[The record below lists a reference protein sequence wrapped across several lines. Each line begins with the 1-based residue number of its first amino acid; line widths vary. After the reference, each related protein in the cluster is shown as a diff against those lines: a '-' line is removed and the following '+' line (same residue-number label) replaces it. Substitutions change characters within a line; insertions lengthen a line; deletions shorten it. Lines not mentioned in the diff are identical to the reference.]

1 MKRSIVQVT
10 ESEAAGSDVP
20 RTVAEAVYQRLRED
34 IVWNRLP
41 PNAALR
47 SDELRATYGV
57 GVSPLREAL
66 SRLVAEHLVTTVG
79 QKGFRV
85 APVTAAGVVDIME
98 TRLVIEKEALMR
110 SLRGGDLAWET
121 EVVASYHGLSRVAI
135 PRGPGDDVESW
146 ARHHRR
152 FHMSLLSACGS
163 HWLFEFAKLL
173 FDQAERHRAIRARL
187 VPRPKLNRDI
197 AAEHKKIFE
206 AVLARDAKAAVSAL
220 DGHYRKTA
228 EHVTAALGHVPR
240 VNSAGARKSLTGR
253 RRTVRS

>member
-1 MKRSIVQVT
+1 MKRSIARVPELEV
-10 ESEAAGSDVP
+10 ARSDVP
-20 RTVAEAVYQRLRED
+20 RTVAEAIYHRLRED

-47 SDELRATYGV
+47 SDQLRATYGV

-66 SRLVAEHLVTTVG
+66 SRLAAEHLVTTVG

-85 APVTAAGVVDIME
+85 APVTTESVVDIME
-98 TRLVIEKEALMR
+98 TRLVIEREALMR
-110 SLRGGDLAWET
+110 SLRKGDIAWET
-121 EVVASYHGLSRVAI
+121 EVVASYHVLSRVRIA
-135 PRGPGDDVESW
+135 RGPGDDAETW

-152 FHMSLLSACGS
+152 FHMSLLSGCGS
-163 HWLFEFAKLL
+163 HWLLGLAELL

-197 AAEHKKIFE
+197 AAEHRKIFE
-206 AVLARDAKAAVSAL
+206 AALARDTKAALSAL
-220 DGHYRKTA
+220 DRHYRKTA
-228 EHVTAALGHVPR
+228 EHVIAALGHVPGMSSTSVR
-240 VNSAGARKSLTGR
+240 TSLTGS